1 MIEIKLKY
9 FKNSE
14 FDQPG
19 SPGSWINMDLNLLIL
34 IDKIR
39 HRCGI
44 PLKINSAYRDPEY
57 NKSIKGVDGSTHCE
71 GKALDISAKDS
82 RSRYL
87 ILEAAI
93 HFGIRRIGI
102 ANSFIH
108 IDISEASNKPAK
120 VAWLY

>member
-57 NKSIKGVDGSTHCE
+57 NKSIKE
-71 GKALDISAKDS
+71 
-82 RSRYL
+82 RS
-87 ILEAAI
+87 
-93 HFGIRRIGI
+93 
-102 ANSFIH
+102 NSFIH